1 MLQYIRLII
10 FFAVKDGEAHYS
22 QQNQDLDLTGSD
34 HQFIIVEFRLKLK
47 KVGKITR
54 PLGYNLNQNPYDYT
68 VQVTNRFKA
77 LDLEDRV
84 FELWTEVHKIVQ

>member
-1 MLQYIRLII
+1 METLFTLAKTRTR
-10 FFAVKDGEAHYS
+10 ADCS
-22 QQNQDLDLTGSD
+22 SD
-34 HQFIIVEFRLKLK
+34 HQHLIAKLKLQLK